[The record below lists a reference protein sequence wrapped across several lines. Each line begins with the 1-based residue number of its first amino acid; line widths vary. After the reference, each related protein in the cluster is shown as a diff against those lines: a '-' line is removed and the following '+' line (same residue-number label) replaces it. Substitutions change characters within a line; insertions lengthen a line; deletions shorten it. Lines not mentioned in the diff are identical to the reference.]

1 MTGLR
6 EMLLQEQDRLEK
18 ILQKTTERL
27 KDAPQGRLRLSTNK
41 KWTQYYHCVP
51 GGKQSGEYIA
61 KTNEKLISGLAQKD
75 YDKKILKLTERRL
88 SQIRKITGDY
98 DEKEIEKIF
107 LKEHMTRQK
116 LIEPV
121 EPTWEQQLKDW
132 ISETYKGKEFQEGTP
147 LILTERGERV
157 RSKSEKILADFF
169 CRKRIPYKYEHPL
182 YLKHFGTVYP
192 DFTFLS
198 KRTRQEIYWEHD
210 GRMDDPIYAQN
221 AVRKIQAYEEND
233 IYPGERLILTFETER
248 TALDMQ
254 LIEKLVCRYLTE

>member
-6 EMLLQEQDRLEK
+6 EMLLQEQDRLEN

-41 KWTQYYHCVP
+41 KWTQYYHCVL

-88 SQIRKITGDY
+88 WQIRKITGDY
-98 DEKEIEKIF
+98 DEEEIEKIF

-121 EPTWEQQLKDW
+121 EPTWEQQLKEW
-132 ISETYKGKEFQEGTP
+132 ISEIYKGKEFQEGTP
-147 LILTERGERV
+147 LILHF
-157 RSKSEKILADFF
+157 S
-169 CRKRIPYKYEHPL
+169 RKEQDRKFTGSMTAEWMIPYMP
-182 YLKHFGTVYP
+182 
-192 DFTFLS
+192 
-198 KRTRQEIYWEHD
+198 
-210 GRMDDPIYAQN
+210 RMQ
-221 AVRKIQAYEEND
+221 
-233 IYPGERLILTFETER
+233 
-248 TALDMQ
+248 
-254 LIEKLVCRYLTE
+254 